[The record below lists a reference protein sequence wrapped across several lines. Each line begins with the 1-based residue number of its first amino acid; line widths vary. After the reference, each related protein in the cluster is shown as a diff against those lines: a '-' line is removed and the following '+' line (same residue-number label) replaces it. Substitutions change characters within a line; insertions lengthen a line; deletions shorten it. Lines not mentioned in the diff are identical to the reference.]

1 MIYFSSKCS
10 LYTYKMERL
19 ILSTKC
25 PEEGDCA
32 ICLTELKQTNAV
44 YLPCKHIF
52 HQKCF
57 NQSVRNNL
65 YSCALCRHDL
75 RRALS
80 KIPAGAGIA
89 GLDLD
94 LDLDLGLA
102 GADIYNVIFDML
114 FDYVPLQ
121 PSAQQA
127 SRRILQ
133 IDFITYPWS

>member
-1 MIYFSSKCS
+1 
-10 LYTYKMERL
+10 MERL

-25 PEEGDCA
+25 PEEGECA

-57 NQSVRNNL
+57 NQSIRNNL

-80 KIPAGAGIA
+80 KIPAGAGIDSIA
-89 GLDLD
+89 GADI
-94 LDLDLGLA
+94 

-114 FDYVPLQ
+114 FNYAP
-121 PSAQQA
+121 AQQA
-127 SRRILQ
+127 QASAPTRVSLQ
-133 IDFITYPWS
+133 IDFITYTWP